1 MDHVTGIRTRE
12 ELNVLQKGFAVRIY
26 IFKSETR
33 KELQAFASDPA
44 GAKLP
49 KQHGPWTVTGIVGP
63 SSAPPHN
70 ISRAAIEKAI
80 EVEGFQLWRMKKE
93 ASA

>member
-1 MDHVTGIRTRE
+1 M
-12 ELNVLQKGFAVRIY
+12 RIY

-33 KELQAFASDPA
+33 KELHAFANDPA

-70 ISRAAIEKAI
+70 MSRDTIEKAI
-80 EVEGFQLWRMKKE
+80 ESEGFQMWRMAKKE

>member
-1 MDHVTGIRTRE
+1 
-12 ELNVLQKGFAVRIY
+12 VRIY

-33 KELQAFASDPA
+33 KELRAFASDPA

-70 ISRAAIEKAI
+70 MSRDTIEKAI
-80 EVEGFQLWRMKKE
+80 ESEGFQMWRMKKE
-93 ASA
+93 ATG

>member
-1 MDHVTGIRTRE
+1 M
-12 ELNVLQKGFAVRIY
+12 RIY
-26 IFKSETR
+26 IFKSETW
-33 KELQAFASDPA
+33 KELRAFASDPA

-70 ISRAAIEKAI
+70 MSRDTIEKAI
-80 EVEGFQLWRMKKE
+80 ESEGFQMWRMKKE
-93 ASA
+93 ATG